1 MKEKIKEFFKSII
14 GFQENEEIDFY
25 LDKEWAYYEC
35 WTKYWKDLKNLKNR
49 LKFFYLCDMWKL
61 KPQNREWFEQWIDI
75 LFDLL
80 DKLVYTKDEERKKSE
95 IQQVRQ
101 VKKSFLY

>member
-1 MKEKIKEFFKSII
+1 
-14 GFQENEEIDFY
+14 
-25 LDKEWAYYEC
+25 
-35 WTKYWKDLKNLKNR
+35 
-49 LKFFYLCDMWKL
+49 MWKL